1 MKKTILFFLLS
12 IFLLSC
18 ESSQADEQKPN
29 IIFILSDDHTS
40 QAWGIYDSLYQDY
53 VKNDNIRRL
62 AAEGTVLDNV
72 FCTNSICVPSRA
84 SILTG
89 KYSHQNG
96 IYTLSEGLDPDSTH
110 IAKFLQTAGYETAI
124 IGKWHLK
131 KQPSGFDHFL
141 VLPGQGRYDDPILKT
156 ATDWKDG
163 NQGGSVYKG
172 YSADVIGDQS
182 IQWLQEREKEQ
193 PFMLMMHFKA
203 THGPFDYP
211 DRYKDLY
218 EYITLPEPASLYD
231 FTPTS
236 NKRTF
241 PGQPL
246 EELGRR
252 MVYGTENP
260 DSYWGSAP
268 GLPFSLEGL
277 DTIAARKKI
286 YQLFAKNFLRAGAAI
301 DDNIGK
307 VLDYLDKAGLSE
319 NTVVIYTSD
328 QGYFMGEHGFF
339 DKRLMYEESLRMP
352 FVVRY
357 PKEIPAG
364 QRLDD
369 IILNIDFPLLLA
381 DYAALPTPS
390 GMQGRSFR
398 PNLKGQTPTDWRK
411 SMYYR
416 YWLHHPIRPAH
427 FGVRNQRYKL
437 IFYYGQGLD
446 KPGTS
451 EEVTKPS
458 WEFFDLQNDPKEM
471 QNAYDDAAYQ
481 DIIADMKRELIRLRK
496 ELQDTDPGVE
506 VMQEILSQHLTLN

>member
-1 MKKTILFFLLS
+1 MKKTLFFFLL
-12 IFLLSC
+12 IFLWTGCQPSL
-18 ESSQADEQKPN
+18 ENQEQPN

-40 QAWGIYDSLYQDY
+40 QAWGIYDSLYQNF
-53 VKNDNIRRL
+53 VKNDNIKRL
-62 AAEGTVLDNV
+62 AAEGTVLQNA

-89 KYSHQNG
+89 QYSHRNG
-96 IYTLSEGLDPDSTH
+96 IYTLSEGLSPDSVN
-110 IAKFLQTAGYETAI
+110 IAKLLQRAGYETAI

-131 KQPSGFDHFL
+131 KRPSGFDHFL

-156 ATDWKDG
+156 AADWEDG
-163 NQGGSVYKG
+163 NRGGSVHPG
-172 YSADVIGDQS
+172 YSADVIGDHS
-182 IQWLQEREKEQ
+182 VKWLQERSGEQ
-193 PFMLMMHFKA
+193 PFLLMMHFKA

-211 DRYKDLY
+211 DRYKKLFEDV
-218 EYITLPEPASLYD
+218 ELPEPASLYD
-231 FTPTS
+231 FTMAS
-236 NKRTF
+236 NDRTF

-252 MVYGTENP
+252 MVYGTAHP
-260 DSYWGSAP
+260 DSYWGTAP
-268 GLPFSLEGL
+268 GLPFSIEGL
-277 DTIAARKKI
+277 DTIATRKKI

-307 VLDYLDKAGLSE
+307 VLDYLDQAGLAE

-352 FVVRY
+352 FVIRY

-364 QRLDD
+364 QHLED
-369 IILNIDFPLLLA
+369 IILNVDFPLLFA
-381 DYAALPTPS
+381 DYAQLPAPKS
-390 GMQGRSFR
+390 MQGRSFR
-398 PNLKGQTPTDWRK
+398 ANLQGNTPEDWRQQL
-411 SMYYR
+411 YYR

-427 FGVRNQRYKL
+427 FGIRNHRYKL

-446 KPGTS
+446 KPGAST
-451 EEVTKPS
+451 TATNPT

-471 QNAYDDAAYQ
+471 HNAYGDSTYHE
-481 DIIADMKRELIRLRK
+481 IIVDLKGRLNALRK
-496 ELQDTDPGVE
+496 ELDDTDLGSE
-506 VMQEILSQHLTLN
+506 AMQTILSKHLPQQ

>member
-1 MKKTILFFLLS
+1 MKKTILFCFVSILLVN
-12 IFLLSC
+12 FK
-18 ESSQADEQKPN
+18 SSQAEEQKPN
-29 IIFILSDDHTS
+29 IIFILSDDHTA
-40 QAWGIYDSLYQDY
+40 QAWGIYNGIYQDL
-53 VKNDNIRRL
+53 VKNDNIKRL
-62 AAEGTVLDNV
+62 AAEGTVLNNV

-96 IYTLSEGLDPDSTH
+96 IYTLSEGLDPDSMH
-110 IAKFLQTAGYETAI
+110 IAKLLQTAGYETAI

-182 IQWLQEREKEQ
+182 IQWLRARKKEK

-218 EYITLPEPASLYD
+218 TDITLPEPASLYD
-231 FTPTS
+231 FSSSS
-236 NKRTF
+236 NQRTF
-241 PGQPL
+241 PGQHI

-252 MVYGTENP
+252 LVYGTKNP

-277 DTIAARKKI
+277 DSIAARKKV
-286 YQLFAKNFLRAGAAI
+286 YQLFTKNFLRAGAAI

-307 VLDYLDKAGLSE
+307 VLDYLDEAGLSK

-352 FVVRY
+352 FVIRY
-357 PKEIPAG
+357 PKEVPAG

-369 IILNIDFPLLLA
+369 MILNVDFPLLFA
-381 DYAALPTPS
+381 DYAALPTPT

-398 PNLKGQTPTDWRK
+398 SNLQGQTPTDWRE

-416 YWLHHPIRPAH
+416 YWLHHPLYPAH
-427 FGVRNQRYKL
+427 FGIRNQRYKL

-446 KPGTS
+446 KPGAS
-451 EEVTKPS
+451 EETTGPA
-458 WEFFDLQNDPKEM
+458 WEFFDLQNDPYEM
-471 QNAYDDAAYQ
+471 HNAYQDGDYQ
-481 DIIADMKRELIRLRK
+481 DIIADMKKELIRLRR
-496 ELQDTDPGVE
+496 ELKDTDPGVE
-506 VMQEILSQHLTLN
+506 TMQEILSQHLAKE